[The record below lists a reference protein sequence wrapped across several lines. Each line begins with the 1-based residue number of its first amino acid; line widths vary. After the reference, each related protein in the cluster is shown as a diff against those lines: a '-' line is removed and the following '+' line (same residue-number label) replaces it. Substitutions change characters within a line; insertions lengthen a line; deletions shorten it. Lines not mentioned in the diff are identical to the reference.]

1 MFDFGLIDENGNWN
15 DHTIG
20 NKIEYKI
27 EDTIENEMAK
37 NVGLTVY
44 TAFYLNI
51 FFKSTYFPVIHP
63 SIKYANFF
71 IKQVLRLTFIVRLT
85 QNEGKHV

>member
-15 DHTIG
+15 DHAIG

-27 EDTIENEMAK
+27 DDTIENEMAK

-51 FFKSTYFPVIHP
+51 LF
-63 SIKYANFF
+63 
-71 IKQVLRLTFIVRLT
+71 
-85 QNEGKHV
+85 